1 METRVRAAILILTAL
16 LMTSAAA
23 DDNVLLIQLQP
34 GGAYT
39 VWHTEGESRLSD
51 DEVMTLEV
59 NASPEGGT
67 ELPTGA
73 GPARAYETSDGVVI
87 RLTAAPNDKAVL
99 IDRDGCG
106 HIRLW
111 HSAGATQLT
120 EDQITDIFMS
130 ALPEGGKRLRLGE
143 HNVKAFITRLGV
155 TATLWK
161 APVKL
166 K

>member
-1 METRVRAAILILTAL
+1 MEARVRAVIFILAVLV
-16 LMTSAAA
+16 MSSAGAE
-23 DDNVLLIQLQP
+23 DNVLLIQLQQ
-34 GGAYT
+34 GGAYK
-39 VWHTEGESRLSD
+39 VWHTEGENQLSD

-59 NASPEGGT
+59 SARPEGGI
-67 ELPTGA
+67 ELPTAA
-73 GPARAYETSDGVVI
+73 GPARAYETGDGVVI

-111 HSAGATQLT
+111 HSVGVTQLT

-130 ALPEGGKRLRLGE
+130 ALPEGGKRLTLGE
-143 HNVKAFITRLGV
+143 HNVKAFITRMGV

-161 APVKL
+161 APVRL